1 MELTQYKLDNGMKV
15 ILVPNSAAP
24 VVACNVWVGVGSADE
39 TPEEA
44 GLAHVHE
51 HMLFKGT
58 TRRGVGE
65 IASEVEAAG
74 GHINAFTSFDQ
85 TCYYVVMSSRYFE
98 RGIDI
103 LSDAIR
109 NSSFDADELGR
120 ELEVI
125 QEEIKRGEDSP
136 ARQAIQHL
144 FELSYEAHPY
154 RLPVIGTRESVDSF
168 TRDHVTRFFRKHYV
182 PSNMAVVLAGDFT
195 EEQARALVDKYFGDF
210 KDTPRDPITRAEEP
224 AQRGF
229 KAAVFEEGTQ
239 ESYLRAAFHI
249 PSATHDM
256 IPALDLLSTI
266 MGGGESSPLYQVV
279 QRERELVNGVSA
291 GAYTPRDAG
300 IYILTADYQ
309 LGLEDGPTSH
319 EQVLA
324 AVMEQAFTFRERL
337 CDPAEIAR
345 ARTLFESQAI
355 YNKQTVEGM
364 ATKYGHYQMVTGDP
378 LYEEQY
384 NARLAK
390 VTAEELREVARA
402 VLTLENCAV
411 VVTHPVG
418 GQSVAPD
425 ALEAAT
431 REAFAAAE
439 AGKVETVVIG
449 GVAPQAK
456 PLPAAAPLTLD
467 EHGFVT
473 IQIPNGPLLVVQEDH
488 AVEIFS
494 LRALMYGG
502 SRFETAQNS
511 GINGLL
517 AEMVMRGTSKR
528 SAVEIAAQMES
539 MASGLSGMSGRNTF
553 GYGMTGLTRYLDP
566 CLELFTE
573 VLFEPT
579 IPDDEFEREQ
589 KLAIQEVR
597 SRQDQ
602 GGAVNGD
609 LFMKTFFAGH
619 PYALPTSGTEES
631 LKGLSAQALRD
642 YLAQVR
648 DVRGMALV
656 VAGDVDAGALA
667 SRLTELFAGNPGGQG
682 GPRTLAPAAKHTSP
696 ILVSNTLE
704 KSQAHISIGFDGP
717 TLESKDRFAL
727 EVLHSILSGQ
737 GGRLFMELRDKQS
750 LAYSVYASMIL
761 GVESSA
767 FTLHIGTSPEKLE
780 QATRG
785 LLGQVRR
792 LHEGGVTAKE
802 IEDAKRYLIGNH
814 DIQQQRNSSRA
825 MAVALDHLYGL
836 GYKRVFSYGDHI
848 EGVTADDIHAAVTRY
863 LKLEGVVAA
872 ITRPA
877 DVAVSE
883 DWLA

>member
-1 MELTQYKLDNGMKV
+1 MKV

-58 TRRGVGE
+58 ARRGVGE
-65 IASEVEAAG
+65 IASEVESSG

-85 TCYYVVMSSRYFE
+85 TCYYVVMSSRYFDK
-98 RGIDI
+98 GLDI

-109 NSSFDADELGR
+109 NSSFDAEELER

-125 QEEIKRGEDSP
+125 QEEIKRGKDNP

-144 FELSYEAHPY
+144 FELAYEAHPY
-154 RLPVIGTRESVDSF
+154 RLPVIGSHESVASF

-182 PSNMAVVLAGDFT
+182 PSNMSLVLVGDFT
-195 EEQARALVDKYFGDF
+195 LEQARELVERYFGDF
-210 KDTPRDPITRAEEP
+210 EDAPRAPIARAEEP
-224 AQRGF
+224 TQRGF
-229 KAAVFEEGTQ
+229 KAATFEEGTQ
-239 ESYLRAAFHI
+239 ECYLRAAFHI
-249 PSATHDM
+249 PHATHDQ
-256 IPALDLLSTI
+256 IPALDLLATI

-279 QRERELVNGVSA
+279 QRKRELVNSVSA
-291 GAYTPRDAG
+291 SAYTPRDAG
-300 IYILTADYQ
+300 LFLISADYQ
-309 LGLEDGPTSH
+309 LGVEGGPTSH
-319 EQVLA
+319 EQVA
-324 AVMEQAFTFRERL
+324 QAVMEQVFTLRERL
-337 CDPAEIAR
+337 CEPDEIER
-345 ARTLFESQAI
+345 ARTMYESQAI
-355 YNKQTVEGM
+355 YGKQTVEGL

-378 LYEEQY
+378 LFEEGY
-384 NARLAK
+384 CKRLAQ
-390 VTAEELREVARA
+390 VTAEELREVARQ
-402 VLTLENCAV
+402 VLTLENCSM

-418 GQSVAPD
+418 GQTVAPD

-431 REAFAAAE
+431 REAFVAAQT
-439 AGKVETVVIG
+439 GRVETVVIG
-449 GVAPQAK
+449 GVAPEVRPMPQVDKLA
-456 PLPAAAPLTLD
+456 LD

-473 IQIPNGPLLVVQEDH
+473 VQIPDGPLLVVQEDH

-502 SRFETAQNS
+502 LRFETPEDN
-511 GINGLL
+511 GINALL
-517 AEMVMRGTSKR
+517 AEMVMRGTKRR
-528 SAVEIAAQMES
+528 SAVEIATLMES

-553 GYGMTGLTRYLDP
+553 GYGMTGLTRYLNP

-573 VLFEPT
+573 VLFDAT

-597 SRQDQ
+597 SRLDQ
-602 GGAVNGD
+602 GSAVNTD
-609 LFMKTFFAGH
+609 LFMQTFFAGH
-619 PYALPTSGTEES
+619 PYALPSSGSEES
-631 LKGLSAQALRD
+631 LKRLTAAKLRE
-642 YLAQVR
+642 YLQRVR

-656 VAGDVDAGALA
+656 VVGDVDAGQVAA
-667 SRLTELFAGNPGGQG
+667 RLTELFAGNLGGQG
-682 GPRTLAPAAKHTSP
+682 GQRSLAAPAKLTKP
-696 ILVSNTLE
+696 VLVSNVLD
-704 KSQAHISIGFDGP
+704 KNQAHITVGFDAP

-750 LAYSVYASMIL
+750 LAYSVYASMVL
-761 GVESSA
+761 GVEAST

-785 LLGQVRR
+785 LIGQVRA
-792 LHEGGVTAKE
+792 LHEAGVTEEE
-802 IEDAKRYLIGNH
+802 IDAAKRYLIGNH

-825 MAVALDHLYGL
+825 MSVALDHLYGL
-836 GYKRVFSYGDHI
+836 GYKRIFAYGDHI
-848 EGVTADDIHAAVTRY
+848 QAVTMDDVHAVIKRY
-863 LKLEGVVAA
+863 LRLDGFVTA

-877 DVAVSE
+877 SVAVDE
-883 DWLA
+883 AWLG